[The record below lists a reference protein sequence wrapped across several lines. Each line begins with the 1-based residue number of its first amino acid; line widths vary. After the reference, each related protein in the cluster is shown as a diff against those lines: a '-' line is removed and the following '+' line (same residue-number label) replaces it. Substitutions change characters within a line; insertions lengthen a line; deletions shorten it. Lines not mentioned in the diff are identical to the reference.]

1 MKNKIYA
8 FASIIGAATML
19 FTGAGRVT
27 AAGAEIRQVNPEQA
41 AELIRA
47 NAGNRNFVI
56 LDIRT
61 PGEYMDGHIPNAVLL
76 NFHDPSFRDRLAA
89 LDKNKT
95 YFVYCRSDN
104 RSGRALAMMGEL
116 GFMKVFEL
124 RGGIKSWLSSGRTL
138 KVQ

>member
-1 MKNKIYA
+1 MKNKLYTY
-8 FASIIGAATML
+8 ASIIGAATML
-19 FTGAGRVT
+19 FTGAGRVI

-61 PGEYMDGHIPNAVLL
+61 PGEYRDGHIQNAVLL
-76 NFHDPSFRDRLAA
+76 DFHSPSFRDNLAA
-89 LDKNKT
+89 LDRNRT
-95 YFVYCRSDN
+95 YFMYCRSGN
-104 RSGRALAMMGEL
+104 RSGRALDMMGEL

-124 RGGIKSWLSSGRTL
+124 RGGIKAWLSSGRTL
-138 KVQ
+138 MMQ